1 MHTIKVLAGG
11 FLLLGIFLVFAR
23 WIGGG
28 SPSALA
34 IAAGCFI
41 PIWLIA
47 AGVNLWVGVARA
59 GYSVADEAPIFLLVF
74 AVPAAAAGLLWQVGL
89 GLTAVFRGLP
99 CRRDGTSPG

>member
-1 MHTIKVLAGG
+1 MHTIKNLAGG
-11 FLLLGIFLVFAR
+11 FLLLGVFLVAGR

-28 SPSALA
+28 SSSALA

-74 AVPAAAAGLLWQVGL
+74 AVPAAAAGFLCWR
-89 GLTAVFRGLP
+89 FSRG
-99 CRRDGTSPG
+99 

>member
-1 MHTIKVLAGG
+1 VVGV
-11 FLLLGIFLVFAR
+11 FLLFGR

-28 SPSALA
+28 ASSALA
-34 IAAGCFI
+34 SAARFFI

-74 AVPAAAAGLLWQVGL
+74 AVPAAAAGYLWWRFSRV
-89 GLTAVFRGLP
+89 
-99 CRRDGTSPG
+99 

>member
-11 FLLLGIFLVFAR
+11 FLLLGVFLVFGR

-28 SPSALA
+28 APSALA

-74 AVPAAAAGLLWQVGL
+74 AVPAAAAGFLWWR
-89 GLTAVFRGLP
+89 FSRG
-99 CRRDGTSPG
+99 